1 MINLKKFFNLQN
13 EAEKVADYMSLYD
26 RRKAILKEADVLGDK
41 YAIQKSMETSI
52 SDNGLIDPAKYKRF
66 MKEHTDK
73 VVAACNEMASIEKSM
88 AKLESDKECSE
99 AILDTKAILVARD
112 GYEQGVISKAL
123 YFEIMK
129 SKQGETRFADTLVF
143 NDKGEILLLQRLD
156 SEGGYTGLWG
166 LPGGHV
172 EPGEDFKDA
181 GARELFEETGLI
193 TNREN
198 QMGHIVQY
206 DKMGE
211 YRKDGVYI
219 EYFCVHVHGDKEPLV
234 LNSEEHAAS
243 AWVPLC
249 QLDQYK
255 FEYENARTNIEKLTG
270 MDSMKKANTIIKSL
284 QDGVLSPIA
293 FQEICRNNPDIVK
306 AANKHYFSGKER
318 EKLADEG
325 EAMPDGSFPIR
336 NEQDLKDAIR
346 SVGRAK
352 NEAKAKAWIKKRAK
366 EMGKTDLLPDGWVEK
381 AVGAGASDKGSG
393 ESLDPDIK
401 KCDLGPEGIA
411 KALMGAIGAAGEHDQ
426 NVVASVA
433 EFADSIFKAQK
444 TGYYSDNAVN
454 RKMGRVGQKYSK
466 DKQPEDVK
474 GEKGKKDDSD
484 YDKQAREA
492 SDGALKRAAQSLA
505 TPYPVRQAAERELGR
520 RKKEKKGG
528 KGSGN
533 SFVFEDAIFEDEE
546 MVASAKKQGIDIKEG
561 KGGVSLVSG
570 DREKVKQFYRELL
583 DPEERDDFDAEF
595 DAGSF
600 DSKEKPK
607 KDKKSSGK
615 TETFIFED
623 SIYEDDDAV
632 ADAKKQGVEIKE
644 GKDGNTI
651 VTGEREKVKEFY
663 HQLLDPEEQ
672 EDFDSEFESGSFDY
686 KEEEGAKAVE
696 KYNVKSLNKEFRDL
710 GVKFVKEDE
719 GFFGNA
725 RPKGGDPD
733 QEGYKGKGGT
743 EWAITYDVDNG
754 FEVFELSSGDSWD
767 NLSLVEAKYKL
778 LEGGVKK

>member
-26 RRKAILKEADVLGDK
+26 RRKALLKEADVLGDK

-198 QMGHIVQY
+198 QMGHIVPY

-255 FEYENARTNIEKLTG
+255 FEYENTRTNIEKLTG
-270 MDSMKKANTIIKSL
+270 MDSMKKVNTIIKSL

-325 EAMPDGSFPIR
+325 EAMSDGSFPIR

-366 EMGKTDLLPDGWVEK
+366 EMGKTDLLPEGWVEK

-411 KALMGAIGAAGEHDQ
+411 KALIGAIGAAGEHDQ
-426 NVVASVA
+426 NVVESVA

-466 DKQPEDVK
+466 EKDTSLSDRQRKFVED
-474 GEKGKKDDSD
+474 EKSRRRKNVEKVEQETADAVFAGKVSENEDGTSD
-484 YDKQAREA
+484 YEAHAKKA
-492 SDGALKRAAQSLA
+492 SDQALKRAARDKNADSEI
-505 TPYPVRQAAERELGR
+505 REAA
-520 RKKEKKGG
+520 KKELESRGIKSSG
-528 KGSGN
+528 KSEQ
-533 SFVFEDAIFEDEE
+533 FVFEDAIFEDED
-546 MVASAKKQGIDIKEG
+546 MVAEAKERGIDIKEG
-561 KGGVSLVSG
+561 ENGTSVITGE
-570 DREKVKQFYRELL
+570 RETVKEFYRELL
-583 DPEERDDFDAEF
+583 DPEEQEDFEAEF
-595 DAGSF
+595 EAGSF
-600 DSKEKPK
+600 DMDSSGQDKSLAEKLNKWKPDEAQNLRDDILERILTNDYVSSELKTAAEKEFDKRNPKAK
-607 KDKKSSGK
+607 KDAEALNRWGSDRVEFLRDDILERITTNPHVNPDLKS
-615 TETFIFED
+615 
-623 SIYEDDDAV
+623 A
-632 ADAKKQGVEIKE
+632 AKKEMEKRSNENE
-644 GKDGNTI
+644 G
-651 VTGEREKVKEFY
+651 
-663 HQLLDPEEQ
+663 
-672 EDFDSEFESGSFDY
+672 
-686 KEEEGAKAVE
+686 
-696 KYNVKSLNKEFRDL
+696 
-710 GVKFVKEDE
+710 
-719 GFFGNA
+719 
-725 RPKGGDPD
+725 
-733 QEGYKGKGGT
+733 
-743 EWAITYDVDNG
+743 
-754 FEVFELSSGDSWD
+754 
-767 NLSLVEAKYKL
+767 
-778 LEGGVKK
+778 

>member
-26 RRKAILKEADVLGDK
+26 RRKALLKEADVLGDK

-366 EMGKTDLLPDGWVEK
+366 EMGKTDLLPEGWVEK

-466 DKQPEDVK
+466 EKVEEEKVETKTTETEDFS
-474 GEKGKKDDSD
+474 G
-484 YDKQAREA
+484 EA
-492 SDGALKRAAQSLA
+492 SKASDEALKRASSDPKAD
-505 TPYPVRQAAERELGR
+505 PKVREAA
-520 RKKEKKGG
+520 KKELEFRAEKGDK
-528 KGSGN
+528 KGSGK
-533 SFVFEDAIFEDEE
+533 SEQFVFEDAIFEDED
-546 MVASAKKQGIDIKEG
+546 MVAEAKERGIDIKEG
-561 KGGVSLVSG
+561 ENGTSV
-570 DREKVKQFYRELL
+570 
-583 DPEERDDFDAEF
+583 
-595 DAGSF
+595 
-600 DSKEKPK
+600 
-607 KDKKSSGK
+607 
-615 TETFIFED
+615 I
-623 SIYEDDDAV
+623 
-632 ADAKKQGVEIKE
+632 
-644 GKDGNTI
+644 
-651 VTGEREKVKEFY
+651 TGERETVKEFY
-663 HQLLDPEEQ
+663 RELLDPEEQ
-672 EDFDSEFESGSFDY
+672 EDFDAEFEAGSFDMDSS
-686 KEEEGAKAVE
+686 GQD
-696 KYNVKSLNKEFRDL
+696 KSLAEKLNKWKPDEVQNLRDDILERILTNDYVSSELKNAAEKEFDKRNPKAKKDAEALNRWGSDRVEFLRDDIL
-710 GVKFVKEDE
+710 ERITTNPHVNPDLKSAAKKEMEKRSNENE
-719 GFFGNA
+719 G
-725 RPKGGDPD
+725 
-733 QEGYKGKGGT
+733 
-743 EWAITYDVDNG
+743 
-754 FEVFELSSGDSWD
+754 
-767 NLSLVEAKYKL
+767 
-778 LEGGVKK
+778 

>member
-13 EAEKVADYMSLYD
+13 EAEKVADYMALYD
-26 RRKAILKEADVLGDK
+26 RRKALLKEADVLGDK

-156 SEGGYTGLWG
+156 SDGGYTGLWG

-198 QMGHIVQY
+198 QMGHIVPY

-255 FEYENARTNIEKLTG
+255 FEYENTRTNIEKLTG

-306 AANKHYFSGKER
+306 AANKHYFSGEER

-325 EAMPDGSFPIR
+325 EAMSDGSFPIR

-393 ESLDPDIK
+393 EFLDPDIK

-466 DKQPEDVK
+466 DKQPEDVE

-484 YDKQAREA
+484 YDKQAR
-492 SDGALKRAAQSLA
+492 
-505 TPYPVRQAAERELGR
+505 
-520 RKKEKKGG
+520 
-528 KGSGN
+528 
-533 SFVFEDAIFEDEE
+533 
-546 MVASAKKQGIDIKEG
+546 
-561 KGGVSLVSG
+561 
-570 DREKVKQFYRELL
+570 
-583 DPEERDDFDAEF
+583 DDFDAEF
-595 DAGSF
+595 EAGSF
-600 DSKEKPK
+600 DSKEKTK
-607 KDKKSSGK
+607 KDKKSSRK

-632 ADAKKQGVEIKE
+632 ADAKKQGIEIKE

-686 KEEEGAKAVE
+686 KEEEGAKAVD